1 LINCSKIPILILAG
15 GLATRLRP
23 LSKKT
28 PKSLF
33 LFKGEAFL
41 YYQLRL
47 LKKNGFKNIIICS
60 GYLHNRIRSF
70 VQSNKIKYL
79 NLKIK
84 LSRDGIKPRGTLGSI
99 IKALKLIKTN
109 FFFVINGDS
118 FVTLEFK
125 LILKKFDLIKKR
137 PLMIIFKN
145 SNKLER
151 SNVMIKKGK
160 ILYNKKLHN
169 NKMKYI
175 DYGVYFFYKKNFQSL
190 KKNKT
195 FLDLSDF
202 LASISEKECLD
213 YMVTKKKYFEIG
225 SWKGINRFE
234 RLINEIH
241 KVLS

>member
-1 LINCSKIPILILAG
+1 MINLNKIPILILAG

-33 LFKGEAFL
+33 LFKGETFL
-41 YYQLRL
+41 YYQLKL
-47 LKKNGFKNIIICS
+47 LKKNGFKNIVICT

-70 VQSNKIKYL
+70 VQSKKIKYL
-79 NLKIK
+79 NLNIK

-99 IKALKLIKTN
+99 IKALKVIKTN

-118 FVTLEFK
+118 FVTIEFK
-125 LILKKFDLIKKR
+125 LILKKFDLIKKG
-137 PLMIIFKN
+137 PLMVIFKN

-151 SNVMIKKGK
+151 SNSMIKNRK
-160 ILYNKKLHN
+160 ILYNKKKLN

-175 DYGVYFFYKKNFQSL
+175 DYGVYFFYKKNFNSI

-202 LASISEKECLD
+202 LASLSEEGCLD
-213 YMVTKKKYFEIG
+213 YIITKKKYFEIG

-234 RLINEIH
+234 RSINEIH
-241 KVLS
+241 KILS